1 MRRSAA
7 LVVPLVGL
15 ALAAF
20 ALAACDITI
29 GASEYSVREEK
40 TFAVSGQAQL
50 SLSTF
55 DGSIE
60 VRGWDRNEVVVEVE
74 KAGPDQQTVERI
86 QVKAAQTGNAISID
100 VPKPSPI
107 ETTGLRRS
115 PSASLVVSAPLK
127 SSVVARSGDGSIEIR
142 RLEGKVDLDTED
154 GSVQIEDIS
163 GSLIVRTGDGQVQGR
178 KVNGQAEIHT
188 GDGSVGLDGVLTGV
202 TIETRDGSIEVTARP
217 GSRADS
223 DWDVTTGDGDV
234 RLEMPR
240 GFSADIDARTGDGR
254 VRVDSITDAPTAT
267 RSEDDERVS
276 VTGRLGGGGK
286 ALRVRTSSG
295 SITVRLR

>member
-1 MRRSAA
+1 MRKPAPLVARLVSLAAAA
-7 LVVPLVGL
+7 L
-15 ALAAF
+15 

-40 TFAVSGQAQL
+40 TFVVSGQAQL

-74 KAGPDQQTVERI
+74 KAGPDQQAVERI
-86 QVKAAQTGNAISID
+86 QVKAAQNGNAITID
-100 VPKPSPI
+100 VPKPSPL
-107 ETTGLRRS
+107 ETTGLRRT
-115 PSASLVVSAPLK
+115 PSANLVVSVPLK

-142 RLEGKVDLDTED
+142 RLEGKLDLDTED
-154 GSVQIEDIS
+154 GSVQVEDIS
-163 GSLIVRTGDGQVQGR
+163 GSVIVRTGDGQVQGR
-178 KVNGQAEIHT
+178 KVTGQAEIHT

-202 TIETRDGSIEVTARP
+202 SIETRDGSIDVKARP

-234 RLEMPR
+234 RLEVPK
-240 GFSADIDARTGDGR
+240 GFSADVDARTGDGR
-254 VRVDSITDAPTAT
+254 VRIDSITDAPTGT
-267 RSEDDERVS
+267 QSEDDERVS
-276 VTGRLGGGGK
+276 VTGRLGGGGR
-286 ALRVRTSSG
+286 ALRMRTSSG
-295 SITVRLR
+295 SITVRLW